1 MLIVEVFTG
10 WIAELVGSILVE
22 GIVAVSGEGKREG
35 LLIKLLRLVSIVELL
50 LLLASGSLLEVNMLL
65 I

>member
-1 MLIVEVFTG
+1 M
-10 WIAELVGSILVE
+10 
-22 GIVAVSGEGKREG
+22 SGGGKREG